1 MHRMTTFPRYAL
13 TSKKLFDDSEMI
25 DVEIQ
30 NKKIS
35 NDAQIFSS

>member
-1 MHRMTTFPRYAL
+1 MHRMTTFSRYAL
-13 TSKKLFDDSEMI
+13 TSKKLIDDSEMI

-35 NDAQIFSS
+35 NDAQIFFS